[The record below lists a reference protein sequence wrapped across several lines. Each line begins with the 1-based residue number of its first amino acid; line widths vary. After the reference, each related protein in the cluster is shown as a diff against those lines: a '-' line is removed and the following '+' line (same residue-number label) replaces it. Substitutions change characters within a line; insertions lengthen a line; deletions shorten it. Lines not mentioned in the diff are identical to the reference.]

1 MEPGLPDDSC
11 QPRLEPRHFTG
22 KTGRVH
28 YIIVPAKTTIMIL
41 KITGR
46 LTVSDLQDKFSEC
59 YPGLDLRFYHD
70 HKALE
75 NDEPVAGNTLVDE
88 LLKKYDLDELHIM
101 SWEKAGKLAQDFKE
115 HFGLL
120 VRVFRTKEDKSSP
133 LEEDEQ
139 LVAGASHHVL

>member
-1 MEPGLPDDSC
+1 
-11 QPRLEPRHFTG
+11 
-22 KTGRVH
+22 
-28 YIIVPAKTTIMIL
+28 MIL

-59 YPGLDLRFYHD
+59 YPGLELRFYRD

-75 NDEPVAGNTLVDE
+75 NDEPAEGGTLMDE
-88 LLKKYDLDELHIM
+88 LLKKYEREELQIM
-101 SWEKAGKLAQDFKE
+101 SWEKAGKLALDFKE

-120 VRVFRTKEDKSSP
+120 VRVFRTIDDKSR
-133 LEEDEQ
+133 LLTEDEQ